1 MSTHNQSN
9 DLLYRFVFEGTA
21 VRGNHVHLQHTLT
34 HAMQYQ
40 DCPAAL
46 RLALGQLMAASV
58 MLCATLK
65 LENGVM
71 LLQIQGRG
79 PLKLLV
85 VECTSQLTLRATA
98 KWDETISDDAY
109 AAMGFAEMVGEGQFA
124 IMLDPK
130 NGGQT
135 YQGIVP
141 LEGDSIAQILENYM
155 QRSEQIDTRLW
166 LACDGEHASG
176 LLLQRLPDSGEDIE
190 NIDSI
195 SGEAPD
201 DVWQRIGLL
210 ANTVRQEEIAHL
222 SAEVLLHRLFHEEQV
237 RLFYAEAIAF
247 HCGCSR
253 IGVANM
259 LRSLGQAEVDEILEE
274 QKQVEVKCDF
284 CHQAYAFD
292 ALDIAQLFTDDFS
305 VPTNT
310 IRH

>member
-1 MSTHNQSN
+1 MNALHQSN
-9 DLLYRFVFEGTA
+9 DQLYRFVFEGTA
-21 VRGNHVHLQHTLT
+21 VRGNHVQLRHTLQQ
-34 HAMQYQ
+34 AMQYQ
-40 DCPAAL
+40 DCPPAL
-46 RLALGQLMAASV
+46 RAALGQLMAASV

-98 KWDETISDDAY
+98 KWDETISDEDY
-109 AAMGFAEMVGEGQFA
+109 AAMSFAEMVGEGQFA

-166 LACDGEHASG
+166 LACDGEQASG
-176 LLLQRLPDSGEDIE
+176 LLLQKLPDSVEDAE
-190 NIDSI
+190 NIDSL
-195 SGEAPD
+195 SGDAQEEA
-201 DVWQRIGLL
+201 WQRIGML
-210 ANTVRQEEIAHL
+210 AETVQHEELQQL
-222 SAEVLLHRLFHEEQV
+222 STEVLLRRLFHEEQV
-237 RLFYAEAIAF
+237 RLFSAEDLAF

-253 IGVANM
+253 MGVANM
-259 LRSLGQAEVDEILEE
+259 LRSLGRAEVEDILQE
-274 QKQVEVKCDF
+274 QQQVEVKCDF
-284 CHQAYAFD
+284 CNQAYCFD
-292 ALDIAQLFTDDFS
+292 ALDVAQLLTDEFS

-310 IRH
+310 VRH